1 MTVKIS
7 QPKITKLLKYFFAG
21 LTQPIIAQK
30 LGIDQ
35 SSVSLYVK
43 RFGERAAMIGLLKA
57 AKEYNVYK
65 EVSELRNLSVE
76 LQQLN
81 LTTGDSLD
89 GVRIIKDFN
98 RLGVPR
104 EQHIELIQVCKRII
118 NPGFIKASMK
128 LVRIEITDKL
138 SYEEAITKYQ
148 ATLSKLPL
156 KQNEL
161 SRTQAQ
167 LNSLNRSV
175 ADKEQEL
182 NNANAQLKQVREK
195 ARVERE
201 DLEQD
206 YKDKRQQLQVKQ
218 EEVETVAQV
227 KAELKK
233 DDLDIETFAMI
244 VKEYQNGTQRVQGM
258 LVRRDIEKHH
268 SLGKTL
274 ELLTSEVEIK
284 NQESTRLSN
293 KHLEINQDND
303 RLITQTQE
311 NLKKYK
317 DSSLELKQLLNKFNI
332 YSRQYELFQG
342 FLAFLLGSPSANGP
356 IESLI
361 ATLQRIVRVW
371 WYSSASMEEKRG
383 YFMKHVFG
391 DFLQSYRCDHCGGS
405 RFMVSRGTDKT
416 YAYSRPHCPV
426 CHTPFWVK
434 PDDSFLR
441 AMVSEEQL
449 KDIHM
454 VEELAGTTVQLAKD
468 KAILKPFQ
476 VLIDIPCEVCHQP
489 IKDWTEAKVK
499 EFATGL
505 GWAHEKCRNTFMG
518 KIVQLASASKY
529 IPKIEE
535 KPSLPK
541 EEETKNP
548 PGIQM
553 RVDS

>member
-43 RFGERAAMIGLLKA
+43 RFGERAAKIGLLEA

-182 NNANAQLKQVREK
+182 NNANAQLKQIREK
-195 ARVERE
+195 DRVER
-201 DLEQD
+201 
-206 YKDKRQQLQVKQ
+206 
-218 EEVETVAQV
+218 
-227 KAELKK
+227 
-233 DDLDIETFAMI
+233 
-244 VKEYQNGTQRVQGM
+244 
-258 LVRRDIEKHH
+258 
-268 SLGKTL
+268 
-274 ELLTSEVEIK
+274 
-284 NQESTRLSN
+284 
-293 KHLEINQDND
+293 
-303 RLITQTQE
+303 
-311 NLKKYK
+311 
-317 DSSLELKQLLNKFNI
+317 
-332 YSRQYELFQG
+332 
-342 FLAFLLGSPSANGP
+342 
-356 IESLI
+356 
-361 ATLQRIVRVW
+361 
-371 WYSSASMEEKRG
+371 
-383 YFMKHVFG
+383 
-391 DFLQSYRCDHCGGS
+391 
-405 RFMVSRGTDKT
+405 
-416 YAYSRPHCPV
+416 
-426 CHTPFWVK
+426 
-434 PDDSFLR
+434 
-441 AMVSEEQL
+441 
-449 KDIHM
+449 
-454 VEELAGTTVQLAKD
+454 
-468 KAILKPFQ
+468 
-476 VLIDIPCEVCHQP
+476 
-489 IKDWTEAKVK
+489 
-499 EFATGL
+499 
-505 GWAHEKCRNTFMG
+505 
-518 KIVQLASASKY
+518 
-529 IPKIEE
+529 
-535 KPSLPK
+535 
-541 EEETKNP
+541 
-548 PGIQM
+548 
-553 RVDS
+553 